1 MSSLD
6 LMSRVRG
13 AILGGWC
20 GDAAGAVLEFHH
32 GGPITQEMVEH
43 ALSMPGGGALKVAP
57 GQITD
62 DSELE
67 ICLVNAL
74 STVSIPL
81 ADRDVSQYPIDAVAQ
96 CYLEWANKTDPFDIG
111 YATRLATAKANTVEQ
126 MRTNAERYNK
136 KSQANGALMR
146 CVPIAIWAR
155 EMTAEQM
162 KKIVRTDCTLTH
174 PNEICVDAVSVY
186 CVAMAELVKGSECSV
201 AAHALKAHADNA
213 TVQKWIQDVDDG
225 VAPGDVTVNTGH
237 IMHAIQLVYKFLTTS
252 PLPTYEEVIKS
263 TLMLGGDT
271 DTNAKIVG
279 AIAGAIYGEEGIP
292 LSMRNKVL
300 SFTCEEVAEG
310 GVGHFRPVT
319 YNTARAFV
327 KLQQLI

>member
-1 MSSLD
+1 MSHLD

-20 GDAAGAVLEFHH
+20 GDAAGAVLEFHQ
-32 GGPITQEMVEH
+32 GEITNELVEN

-96 CYLEWANKTDPFDIG
+96 SYLDWANKTDPFDIG
-111 YATRLATAKANTVEQ
+111 YATRLATSKATTVDQ
-126 MRTNAERYNK
+126 MRANAARYNK

-146 CVPIAIWAR
+146 CLPIAIWAR
-155 EMTAEQM
+155 GMSAEQI
-162 KKIVRTDCTLTH
+162 KKIVALDCTLTH

-186 CVAMAELVKGSECSV
+186 CVAMAELVKGSEPSV
-201 AAHALKAHADNA
+201 AASALK
-213 TVQKWIQDVDDG
+213 
-225 VAPGDVTVNTGH
+225 
-237 IMHAIQLVYKFLTTS
+237 
-252 PLPTYEEVIKS
+252 
-263 TLMLGGDT
+263 
-271 DTNAKIVG
+271 
-279 AIAGAIYGEEGIP
+279 
-292 LSMRNKVL
+292 
-300 SFTCEEVAEG
+300 
-310 GVGHFRPVT
+310 
-319 YNTARAFV
+319 
-327 KLQQLI
+327 